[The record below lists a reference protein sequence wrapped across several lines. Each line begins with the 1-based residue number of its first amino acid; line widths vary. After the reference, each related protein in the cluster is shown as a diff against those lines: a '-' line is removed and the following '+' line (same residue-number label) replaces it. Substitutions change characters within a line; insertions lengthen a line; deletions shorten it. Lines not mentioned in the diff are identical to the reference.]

1 MAVKQ
6 DDVSIQ
12 GKERA
17 DGRPPHYGRRPPRAI
32 VIGGSIGGL
41 FVGNMLVRAGWQV
54 DLFERVPDA
63 LASRGTGIARHAEM
77 PQLLAA
83 AGADDSEALGIE
95 VRGRT
100 AYHRTGRQL
109 AHFEY
114 PQHLAAWSRVLT
126 ALEKAFPQASYHR
139 GRDFVRA
146 EQDADGV
153 TAHFSDGSQFHGD
166 LLIGADG
173 FRSTVRAQFAPS
185 ILPQYCGYVAWRGM
199 VEENELSPAFLD
211 DTFARYAFCFPA
223 GGQFIGYPV
232 VSGDDA
238 EGGRARR
245 YNFLWYYHVADGHDL
260 ADLLTD
266 AGGRTHSYSIPPPL
280 IRPEHVD
287 AIKATARRELPAQFA
302 EVVEKTARPLLQPI
316 YDVESRQMAFGRVAI
331 IGDAAFVARPHVG
344 TGVLKAGQ
352 DAKALVD
359 CLAGCA
365 TVSEALSRFEKA
377 RLRTNRETV
386 ELGRYLGA
394 FIERGL
400 DGPEADPALRLDIP
414 KIIRVSARP
423 TPEVRELVSQ

>member
-1 MAVKQ
+1 MAVKH
-6 DDVSIQ
+6 DDVSNRGEALSASDRDQ
-12 GKERA
+12 A
-17 DGRPPHYGRRPPRAI
+17 GRRQPRAI

-41 FVGNMLVRAGWQV
+41 FAGNMLVRAGWHV
-54 DLFERVPDA
+54 DLFERVPEA

-77 PQLLAA
+77 PHLLAA

-100 AYHRTGRQL
+100 AYHRTGRQV
-109 AHFEY
+109 AHFDY

-126 ALEKAFPQASYHR
+126 ALEKAFPAANYHR
-139 GRDFVRA
+139 GRDLVEVA
-146 EQDADGV
+146 QDEAGV
-153 TAHFSDGSQFHGD
+153 TAHFADGAKVQAD
-166 LLIGADG
+166 LLVAADG
-173 FRSTVRAQFAPS
+173 FRSTVRAQFAPD
-185 ILPQYCGYVAWRGM
+185 IAPRYCGYVAWRGM
-199 VEENELSPAFLD
+199 VEESELSAEFLR
-211 DTFARYAFCFPA
+211 DTFSRYAFCFPS

-232 VSGDDA
+232 VSGDGQD
-238 EGGRARR
+238 GTSRR
-245 YNFLWYYHVADGHDL
+245 YNFLWYYHVAEGREL
-260 ADLLTD
+260 TDLLTD
-266 AGGRTHSYSIPPPL
+266 ASGRTHSFSIPPPL
-280 IRPEHVD
+280 IRPEHVE
-287 AIKATARRELPAQFA
+287 ALKATARRELPSQFA

-316 YDVESRQMAFGRVAI
+316 YDVESQRMAFGRVAL

-359 CLAGCA
+359 ALGA
-365 TVSEALSRFEKA
+365 TGSVPEALAQFEQA

-400 DGPEADPALRLDIP
+400 DGPEADPTLRLDIP

-423 TPEVRELVSQ
+423 TPEVKELVSQ